1 MRAAV
6 GSSAADV
13 KALLQERDCLTSMR
27 AEKGGNLCRDETTIH
42 LFISQNRR
50 RGWRKANT
58 AFQERDLQPTQ
69 AWRKMGQGLGMLC
82 CKRPGLLT
90 FTRSPGNSTSNIAG
104 RVKEARLRWFGDLLR
119 RCSKYISKVTLNL
132 PGRRPGGG
140 LQRRFK
146 DVEKENLKLVARE
159 EDAEG
164 KVTWRELIGFGDP
177 RREQKVKEGA
187 ACRRLFS
194 LNQQEAAFSMGPTGV
209 SSFLCCW
216 QKMAVTLP
224 TKPLFADTRQ
234 TDSWELGF
242 NLSTV
247 SVTIRLLFSN
257 SSFPKEWL
265 NKFYQLCLCKVLVCL
280 HTALCHGNVR
290 P

>member
-13 KALLQERDCLTSMR
+13 KAPLQERDCLTSMR

-50 RGWRKANT
+50 RGWRKPNT
-58 AFQERDLQPTQ
+58 AFQERNLKPTQ

-90 FTRSPGNSTSNIAG
+90 LTRSPGNSASNIAG
-104 RVKEARLRWFGDLLR
+104 RVKEARLRWFGDL
-119 RCSKYISKVTLNL
+119 
-132 PGRRPGGG
+132 PGEG

-146 DVEKENLKLVARE
+146 DVEKEKLKLVGARE

-164 KVTWRELIGFGDP
+164 KVTWRESIRYGDP
-177 RREQKVKEGA
+177 WREQKVKEGA
-187 ACRRLFS
+187 AYRRLFS
-194 LNQQEAAFSMGPTGV
+194 LYQQEAAFSMGSAGV

-234 TDSWELGF
+234 TDSWDLGF

-247 SVTIRLLFSN
+247 SVTIRLLFSS
-257 SSFPKEWL
+257 SSFPKERL
-265 NKFYQLCLCKVLVCL
+265 NEFYQLCLCKILVYL
-280 HTALCHGNVR
+280 HTALCRGNVR